1 MPDAVPR
8 LHVCTTCR
16 AGQPLPDDGVPPGR
30 HMFDAVARALAETPT
45 ATLHPVVCLASCAR
59 GCAAVISMPGKWSYL
74 LGGLTPDMASDLLA
88 YAAAYAASKT
98 GVLMPSRRP
107 ASLADCVLARI
118 PDLAAAA

>member
-8 LHVCTTCR
+8 LHVCNTCR
-16 AGQPLPDDGVPPGR
+16 AGQPLPGDGVPPGQ
-30 HMFDAVARALAETPT
+30 HVFDAVARVLAKTSS
-45 ATLHPVVCLASCAR
+45 ATLHPVACLASCSR

-88 YAAAYAASKT
+88 YATAYAASKT

-107 ASLADCVLARI
+107 AALADCVLARI
-118 PDLAAAA
+118 PDLTVAA